1 MGMYSK
7 FIVMNVTTENMI
19 NNSIKIAEYKLN
31 QHKVQG
37 VKSTLDVFQVA
48 QLMDTIKYGE
58 SVKLPQNSSIFYNIS
73 AN

>member
-1 MGMYSK
+1 
-7 FIVMNVTTENMI
+7 MNVTIENMI

>member
-1 MGMYSK
+1 
-7 FIVMNVTTENMI
+7 MNVTPIEMI
-19 NNSIKIAEYKLN
+19 NNSIKLAELKLN

-58 SVKLPQNSSIFYNIS
+58 LVKRPQNRSIFYNLS

>member
-1 MGMYSK
+1 
-7 FIVMNVTTENMI
+7 MNVSPIEMI

-31 QHKVQG
+31 LHKIQG

-48 QLMDTIKYGE
+48 QLMDTIKYGDA
-58 SVKLPQNSSIFYNIS
+58 VKRPQNSSIFYNIS

>member
-1 MGMYSK
+1 
-7 FIVMNVTTENMI
+7 MNVRPIEMI
-19 NNSIKIAEYKLN
+19 NNSIKLAELKLN

-48 QLMDTIKYGE
+48 HLMDTIKYGND
-58 SVKLPQNSSIFYNIS
+58 VKRPHNSSIFYNIN

>member
-1 MGMYSK
+1 M
-7 FIVMNVTTENMI
+7 IMNVTQKEMI
-19 NNSIKIAEYKLN
+19 NNNIKIAEYKLS

-48 QLMDTIKYGE
+48 QLMDTIKYGD
-58 SVKLPQNSSIFYNIS
+58 SVKRPQNSSIFYNIS

>member
-1 MGMYSK
+1 
-7 FIVMNVTTENMI
+7 MNVRPVEMI

-31 QHKVQG
+31 LHKIQG

-48 QLMDTIKYGE
+48 QLMDTIKYGD
-58 SVKLPQNSSIFYNIS
+58 SVKRPQNSSIFYNIS

>member
-1 MGMYSK
+1 
-7 FIVMNVTTENMI
+7 MNVRPIEMI

-31 QHKVQG
+31 LHKIQG

-48 QLMDTIKYGE
+48 QLMDTIKYGD
-58 SVKLPQNSSIFYNIS
+58 SVKRPQNSSIFYNIS

>member
-1 MGMYSK
+1 
-7 FIVMNVTTENMI
+7 MNVTTENMI